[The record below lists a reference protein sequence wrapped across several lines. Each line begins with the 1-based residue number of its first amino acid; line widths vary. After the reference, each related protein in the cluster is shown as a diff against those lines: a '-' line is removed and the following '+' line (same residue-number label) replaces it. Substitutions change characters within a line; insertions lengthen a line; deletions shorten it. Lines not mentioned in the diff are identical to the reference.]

1 MIDLSKE
8 IILSLIL
15 RSFVMGVLLGVL
27 YESVRIVKMLLGM
40 SAETRAGKILLY
52 LYLFFTDLSFCLLF
66 AFSVILLTYNISGGV
81 FRGCVYFC
89 MACGLIIYR
98 LTLGRLMSRVEC
110 WITEIIRKSVR
121 AILGFVLI
129 PIRAIFS
136 LVYRFYS
143 LTIGRIIG
151 KIIYKARQKR
161 KEKTRGPRVNG
172 IGLLP
177 QTAEKTEEEE
187 NNAKRARGYKKEG
200 RISFGAGR

>member
-1 MIDLSKE
+1 
-8 IILSLIL
+8 
-15 RSFVMGVLLGVL
+15 
-27 YESVRIVKMLLGM
+27 
-40 SAETRAGKILLY
+40 
-52 LYLFFTDLSFCLLF
+52 
-66 AFSVILLTYNISGGV
+66 
-81 FRGCVYFC
+81 VYFC